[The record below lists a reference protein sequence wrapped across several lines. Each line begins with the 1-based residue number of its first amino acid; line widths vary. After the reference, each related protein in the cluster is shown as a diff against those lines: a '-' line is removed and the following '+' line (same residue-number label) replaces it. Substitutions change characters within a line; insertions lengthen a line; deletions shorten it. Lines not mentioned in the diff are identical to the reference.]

1 MSVSEDSK
9 RDITVLLTTSTKK
22 QKDLSKCIIWQID
35 DKKKTSATSE
45 NGRQKI
51 VETSKLLKHDIVDK
65 EHSFVYHLKCYRPYI
80 LKGNRVK
87 PSEGDKEN
95 ENDKETLKYQKND
108 KKDLAA

>member
-1 MSVSEDSK
+1 MSASEDSK
-9 RDITVLLTTSTKK
+9 CDITVLLTTSTKK
-22 QKDLSKCIIWQID
+22 QKDLSKCIICQID
-35 DKKKTSATSE
+35 DKKQSLTSSE

-51 VETSKLLKHDIVDK
+51 VETSKLLKDDIVDK

-95 ENDKETLKYQKND
+95 ENDKKNN
-108 KKDLAA
+108 